1 MARAIVFF
9 SVRDKGPKIIV
20 NRQID
25 RLRKLGAIKNLIV
38 GTIIVQLLEK
48 EVGIVKILVGKV
60 KPFP

>member
-25 RLRKLGAIKNLIV
+25 RLRKLGAIKI
-38 GTIIVQLLEK
+38 
-48 EVGIVKILVGKV
+48 
-60 KPFP
+60 